1 MRRSDFLS
9 RAGVVALCLATILAG
24 APVSAQDADPI
35 ADLLTHQ
42 NEEIAEEEAES
53 LPDRPQPYVPS
64 SPPQPPQVPPPYV
77 PPAYTPPAY
86 TAPPSRPPL
95 TEPVFVDEL
104 GRTPEAPP
112 TSTDLSYE
120 QRLRQSFAAA
130 QGLQGAFDGA
140 WTLRS
145 PTGAVLYTLQ
155 IVDQGRG
162 ELGGS
167 WLDPARKGSLDGSG
181 FLEDVRQSGGQ
192 VTLQFTPRAGQR
204 AYVTLSAAGAGWTGQ
219 LEQGGDRIPVTLRR
233 E

>member
-1 MRRSDFLS
+1 M
-9 RAGVVALCLATILAG
+9 ALCLAAFLAG

-42 NEEIAEEEAES
+42 DEEVPENEAES
-53 LPDRPQPYVPS
+53 LPDGPQPFVPT
-64 SPPQPPQVPPPYV
+64 SPP
-77 PPAYTPPAY
+77 PPAYTPPSYSPPAY
-86 TAPPSRPPL
+86 PPPPTRPPV
-95 TEPVFVDEL
+95 TEPVFVDQL
-104 GRTPEAPP
+104 DRTPEAPP
-112 TSTDLSYE
+112 NSTDLSYE

-167 WLDPARKGSLDGSG
+167 WLDPARKGSLEGSG
-181 FLEDVRQSGGQ
+181 FLEDVRQAGGQ

>member
-1 MRRSDFLS
+1 MS
-9 RAGVVALCLATILAG
+9 RAALVALCLATTLTA

-35 ADLLTHQ
+35 ADLLTQ
-42 NEEIAEEEAES
+42 QDEEAVEDEAES
-53 LPDRPQPYVPS
+53 LPVGPQPYVPT
-64 SPPQPPQVPPPYV
+64 SPPPPAYV
-77 PPAYTPPAY
+77 PRAYTPP
-86 TAPPSRPPL
+86 PSRPVV
-95 TEPVFVDEL
+95 TEPVFVDQL
-104 GRTPEAPP
+104 DRTPEAPP
-112 TSTDLSYE
+112 NSTELSYE
-120 QRLRQSFAAA
+120 QRLRQSFSAA

-167 WLDPARKGSLDGSG
+167 WLDPTRKGALEGSG

-192 VTLQFTPRAGQR
+192 FTLQFTPRPGQR
-204 AYVTLSAAGAGWTGQ
+204 AYVTLSAAGSGWTGQ

-233 E
+233 D